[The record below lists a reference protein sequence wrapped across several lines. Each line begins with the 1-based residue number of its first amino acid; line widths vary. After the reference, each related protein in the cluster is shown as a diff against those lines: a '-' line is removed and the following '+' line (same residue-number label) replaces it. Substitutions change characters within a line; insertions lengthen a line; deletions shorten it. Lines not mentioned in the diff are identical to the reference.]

1 MQRETHYNMV
11 KGEVAGI
18 DIKVNNIQQ
27 AMPVEQTVQ
36 QQDTDGTF
44 KFTLVSRIEEQELQ
58 NALANMMEE
67 ITRQGEKLSKHRDI
81 KDMKRYRALIKD
93 FLNEVVN
100 RSHAFSRENFLDR
113 KGRHRVYGIIRLID
127 ENLDQ
132 LAQELVKDE
141 QDNLAILSKIGEIR
155 GLLLDIFT

>member
-1 MQRETHYNMV
+1 M
-11 KGEVAGI
+11 
-18 DIKVNNIQQ
+18 DIKVNQMQQ
-27 AMPVEQTVQ
+27 AMPVEQTQPVQ
-36 QQDTDGTF
+36 ESDGNF
-44 KFTLVSRIEEQELQ
+44 KFTLVSRIEEQDLQ
-58 NALANMMEE
+58 NALTGMLEE
-67 ITRQGEKLSKHRDI
+67 ITRQGDKLAKHRDI

-93 FLNEVVN
+93 FMNEIVN

-127 ENLDQ
+127 QNLDE
-132 LAQELVKDE
+132 LAQELVKEE

>member
-1 MQRETHYNMV
+1 M
-11 KGEVAGI
+11 
-18 DIKVNNIQQ
+18 DIKVNNVQQ
-27 AMPVEQTVQ
+27 AMPVEQTAQ
-36 QQDTDGTF
+36 LQETDGTF

-58 NALANMMEE
+58 SALANMMEE
-67 ITRQGEKLSKHRDI
+67 ITRQGDKLAKHRDI
-81 KDMKRYRALIKD
+81 KDMRRYRALIKD

-141 QDNLAILSKIGEIR
+141 QDNLAILNKIGEIR

>member
-1 MQRETHYNMV
+1 M
-11 KGEVAGI
+11 
-18 DIKVNNIQQ
+18 DIKVSGVQQ
-27 AMPVEQTVQ
+27 AAPVEQTVQ
-36 QQDTDGTF
+36 AQETDGTF

-58 NALANMMEE
+58 NALANLMEE

>member
-1 MQRETHYNMV
+1 M
-11 KGEVAGI
+11 
-18 DIKVNNIQQ
+18 DIKVNQVQQ
-27 AMPVEQTVQ
+27 PAPVEQTQ
-36 QQDTDGTF
+36 QQPQETDGSF
-44 KFTLVSRIEEQELQ
+44 KFTLVSRIEEQDLQ
-58 NALANMMEE
+58 NALTQMMEE
-67 ITRQGEKLSKHRDI
+67 ITRQGDKLAKHRDI

-127 ENLDQ
+127 KNLDE

-141 QDNLAILSKIGEIR
+141 QDNIDILNKIGEIR

>member
-1 MQRETHYNMV
+1 M
-11 KGEVAGI
+11 
-18 DIKVNNIQQ
+18 DIKVNQMQQ
-27 AMPVEQTVQ
+27 AMPVEQPQTVQ
-36 QQDTDGTF
+36 ESDGNF
-44 KFTLVSRIEEQELQ
+44 KFTLVSRIEEQDLQ
-58 NALANMMEE
+58 NALNGMLEE
-67 ITRQGEKLSKHRDI
+67 ITRQGDKLAKHRDI

-93 FLNEVVN
+93 FMNEIVN

-127 ENLDQ
+127 QNLDE
-132 LAQELVKDE
+132 LAQELVKEE

>member
-1 MQRETHYNMV
+1 M
-11 KGEVAGI
+11 
-18 DIKVNNIQQ
+18 DIKVNQVQQ
-27 AMPVEQTVQ
+27 AMPMEQTSQ
-36 QQDTDGTF
+36 PHETDGTF
-44 KFTLVSRIEEQELQ
+44 KFTLVSRIEEQDLQ
-58 NALANMMEE
+58 TALAGMMEE
-67 ITRQGEKLSKHRDI
+67 ITRQGDKLSKHRDI

-113 KGRHRVYGIIRLID
+113 KGRHRVYGLIRLIV

-132 LAQELVKDE
+132 LAQELVNDE

>member
-1 MQRETHYNMV
+1 M
-11 KGEVAGI
+11 
-18 DIKVNNIQQ
+18 DIKVNQVQQPVQIEQQQQ
-27 AMPVEQTVQ
+27 AQ
-36 QQDTDGTF
+36 QMDGTF
-44 KFTLVSRIEEQELQ
+44 KFTLVSRIEEQDLQ
-58 NALANMMEE
+58 NALMQMMEE
-67 ITRQGEKLSKHRDI
+67 ITRQGDKLAKHRDI
-81 KDMKRYRALIKD
+81 KDMRRYRALIKD
-93 FLNEVVN
+93 FMNEIIN

-127 ENLDQ
+127 QNLDE